1 MSFLQHAKVPTV
13 ALELLQKFIKYPS
26 EQIKWKRAFLEYC
39 LPSAVFI
46 PMKVYQI
53 IPLSARSTVFL

>member
-26 EQIKWKRAFLEYC
+26 EQITWMRALEYC
-39 LPSAVFI
+39 LPSAVFT
-46 PMKVYQI
+46 PMNVNQI
-53 IPLSARSTVFL
+53 IPLSARFTVYL